1 MFFSLHPLSVK
12 MAGVFCFTRHRND
25 AMFFIAISMHSS
37 LSFRCTLHRHF
48 GALFIVISMHSSSSF
63 RCALHLHFD
72 ALFIVISMHSSLS
85 FRYIFHLH
93 FDAFSI
99 SISFVGM
106 LFPGLKRG
114 DACGEWCRMDESL
127 SCLFFLC
134 YFFSQCSVSQARTG
148 VS

>member
-37 LSFRCTLHRHF
+37 SPFRCTLH
-48 GALFIVISMHSSSSF
+48 
-63 RCALHLHFD
+63 CHFD
-72 ALFIVISMHSSLS
+72 ALFIVISMRSSSL
-85 FRYIFHLH
+85 FRCTLHLH

-99 SISFVGM
+99 SIPFVGM

-114 DACGEWCRMDESL
+114 DVCGEWRRMDESL
-127 SCLFFLC
+127 SCLFFLR

>member
-25 AMFFIAISMHSS
+25 AMFFIAIS
-37 LSFRCTLHRHF
+37 
-48 GALFIVISMHSSSSF
+48 IHSSSLF

-72 ALFIVISMHSSLS
+72 A
-85 FRYIFHLH
+85 
-93 FDAFSI
+93 FSI
-99 SISFVGM
+99 SIPFVGM
-106 LFPGLKRG
+106 LFSGLKRG
-114 DACGEWCRMDESL
+114 DACGEWRRMDESL
-127 SCLFFLC
+127 CCLFVLR

>member
-25 AMFFIAISMHSS
+25 AMFFI
-37 LSFRCTLHRHF
+37 
-48 GALFIVISMHSSSSF
+48 VISMHSSSLF
-63 RCALHLHFD
+63 RCTLHRYFD
-72 ALFIVISMHSSLS
+72 ALFIVISIHFPSP
-85 FRYIFHLH
+85 FRCIFHLH
-93 FDAFSI
+93 SDAFSI
-99 SISFVGM
+99 SIPFVGM
-106 LFPGLKRG
+106 LFPCLKRG
-114 DACGEWCRMDESL
+114 DACGGWRRMDELL

>member
-25 AMFFIAISMHSS
+25 AMFFIAISMYSS
-37 LSFRCTLHRHF
+37 LLFRCTLHCHF
-48 GALFIVISMHSSSSF
+48 DTLFISISMHSSSSF
-63 RCALHLHFD
+63 RCTL
-72 ALFIVISMHSSLS
+72 
-85 FRYIFHLH
+85 HLH

-99 SISFVGM
+99 SIPFVGM
-106 LFPGLKRG
+106 LFPCLKRG
-114 DACGEWCRMDESL
+114 DACGEWRRMDESL
-127 SCLFFLC
+127 CCLFVLC